1 MCALALATFSA
12 RTESL
17 FDVIEDINESRSFCH
32 AKSNQG
38 FKQVQEDED
47 VLRQAVRNGLD

>member
-12 RTESL
+12 RIESL

-32 AKSNQG
+32 VKSNQG
-38 FKQVQEDED
+38 FKEVQEGEY
-47 VLRQAVRNGLD
+47 AWGKPLD